1 MPIFKFRALDHTA
14 QARNGTLA
22 AADESELAH
31 FLSLQGLTLVEA
43 RQALL
48 PGWGELFQPKFSEQK
63 LRDFTYL
70 LKLVYVSGIPLLSGL
85 QSIVEGQADPKLRE
99 TIQYL
104 HDGVESGKSLSAC
117 LEEQPRVFPEYYV
130 QMVRAGE
137 ASGTLDK
144 SIDGLLNYLEW
155 QADFSKNVRSF
166 FVYPLT
172 ILSILILL
180 GGVLVIFVFPGL
192 MKVFTKLDIVLPLPT
207 RIVMG
212 ISNFAQ
218 HYWLSLGGL
227 AVAAF
232 IGIKLWSRTPEGRKR
247 LDGLILAL
255 PVVGPLVV
263 KINLSRY
270 FKTLATLYNAGLE
283 IQETFLAASAV
294 VSNRVLREKLETI
307 ARAISGGETIHQA
320 MINLGIFQSLVV
332 EMVGMGEKTSNLDSS
347 LLRVCSLYDRE
358 VPETIKKVFAVI
370 EPLTVVIMGGMVL
383 MVLLAIFL
391 PIYSIVGG
399 IHGR

>member
-1 MPIFKFRALDHTA
+1 MPVFKFRALDHLA
-14 QARNGTLA
+14 QEKIGTFA
-22 AADESELAH
+22 AADEPELAH

-43 RQALL
+43 QQALL
-48 PGWGELFQPKFSEQK
+48 PGWKELFQPKFSEQK

-70 LKLVYVSGIPLLSGL
+70 LKLVYVSGISLLSGL
-85 QSIVEGQADPKLRE
+85 QSIMEGQRDPEIRDIIK
-99 TIQYL
+99 QL
-104 HDGVESGKSLSAC
+104 HDGVESGKSLSEC
-117 LEEQPRVFPEYYV
+117 LEERPAVFPEYYV

-144 SIDGLLNYLEW
+144 SVEGLLSYLEW
-155 QADFSKNVRSF
+155 QADFTKTVRSF

-192 MKVFTKLDIVLPLPT
+192 MKVFSKLDVALPMPT
-207 RIVMG
+207 RILMG
-212 ISNFAQ
+212 ISAFAQ
-218 HYWLSLGGL
+218 HYYLLLGGMAL
-227 AVAAF
+227 AAF
-232 IGIKLWSRTPEGRKR
+232 VVIKLWSRTAEGRKW

-255 PVVGPLVV
+255 PVVGPLVL

-270 FKTLATLYNAGLE
+270 FKTLATLYAAGLE
-283 IQETFLAASAV
+283 IQQTFMAATAV
-294 VSNRVLREKLETI
+294 VSNQVLRERL
-307 ARAISGGETIHQA
+307 AAVPRAIAGGETIHRA
-320 MINLGIFQSLVV
+320 MVNLGMFQGLVV
-332 EMVGMGEKTSNLDSS
+332 EMVGMGEKTNNLDSA
-347 LLRVCSLYDRE
+347 LLRVCSIYDRE

-370 EPLTVVIMGGMVL
+370 EPLTVVVMGGMVL
-383 MVLLAIFL
+383 LVLLAIFL

>member
-1 MPIFKFRALDHTA
+1 MAIYKFRALDHTA
-14 QARNGTLA
+14 QMRSGTLT
-22 AADESELAH
+22 AADEPELAH
-31 FLSLQGLTLVEA
+31 LLSMQGLTLVEA
-43 RQALL
+43 KRALL
-48 PGWGELFQPKFSEQK
+48 PGWGELFQPKFSEKK

-70 LKLVYVSGIPLLSGL
+70 LKLVYVSGIPLLEGL
-85 QSIVEGQADPKLRE
+85 QGIMEGQTDPELRK
-99 TIQYL
+99 TIQQL
-104 HDGVESGKSLSAC
+104 HDGVESGKSLSEC
-117 LEEQPRVFPEYYV
+117 LEERPAIFPEYYV

-144 SIDGLLNYLEW
+144 SIDGLLSYVEW
-155 QADFSKNVRSF
+155 QADFSKTVRGF

-192 MKVFTKLDIVLPLPT
+192 MKVFTKLDVVLPLPT

-218 HYWLSLGGL
+218 HYWLLLGGGA
-227 AVAAF
+227 AVAF
-232 IGIKLWSRTPEGRKR
+232 VVTKLWSRTAEGRKK
-247 LDGLILAL
+247 LDGLTLAL

-263 KINLSRY
+263 KINISRY
-270 FKTLATLYNAGLE
+270 FKTLATLYSAGLE
-283 IQETFLAASAV
+283 IQQTFLAATAV
-294 VSNRVLREKLETI
+294 VSNQVLREKLGAI
-307 ARAISGGETIHQA
+307 PRAIAGGETIHRA
-320 MINLGIFQSLVV
+320 MLSLGMFQGLVV
-332 EMVGMGEKTSNLDSS
+332 EMVGMGERTNNLDSA
-347 LLRVCSLYDRE
+347 LLRVCTIYDRE

-370 EPLTVVIMGGMVL
+370 EPLTVVVMGGMVL